1 MLAGENGR
9 GRRPR
14 NSEPGRRG
22 AAKKKL
28 PASRVAAFSRR
39 MAFKH
44 WPLVRDVRFAQ
55 KSGRFL
61 RGARKR
67 RPEIDWDEY
76 LRIARHFKQD
86 DMGSFQERGYLFQL
100 ASDLPANAQ
109 VIEVGSWMG
118 ASTCFIAGGL
128 KGDKAKIFAVDNFQG
143 LSTCGEDSAWYNRH
157 FKQLGSNSTLEIFRA
172 NFAALGFANRSEPVV
187 SDSLAAAKTLEAKR
201 GTIDFIFIDGDHSY
215 AACKADIEAWTPFV
229 KKGGVIA
236 FHDFGSRADGVT
248 RAIFETIK
256 ANRFAEIVGV
266 AGTIIAF
273 RV

>member
-1 MLAGENGR
+1 
-9 GRRPR
+9 
-14 NSEPGRRG
+14 
-22 AAKKKL
+22 
-28 PASRVAAFSRR
+28 

-44 WPLVRDVRFAQ
+44 WPIVRDARFAQ
-55 KSGRFL
+55 KCGRYL

-67 RPEIDWDEY
+67 RPDLNWAEFH
-76 LRIARHFKQD
+76 RIARHYKQD
-86 DMGSFQERGYLFQL
+86 DMGSFPERGYLFQL
-100 ASDLPANAQ
+100 ASDLPADAQ

-118 ASTCFIAGGL
+118 ASTSFIAGGL
-128 KGDKAKIFAVDNFQG
+128 KGEGAKIFAVDNFQG

-157 FKQLGSNSTLEIFRA
+157 FRQLGASSTLEIFKA
-172 NFAALGFANRSEPVV
+172 NFAALGFARRSEPVV
-187 SDSLAAAKTLEAKR
+187 SDSLAAAQSLAGKR

-229 KKGGVIA
+229 KRGGVIA

-248 RAIFETIK
+248 RAIFEAAK
-256 ANRFAEIVGV
+256 AGRFDEIVGV

>member
-1 MLAGENGR
+1 
-9 GRRPR
+9 
-14 NSEPGRRG
+14 
-22 AAKKKL
+22 
-28 PASRVAAFSRR
+28 

-44 WPLVRDVRFAQ
+44 WPLVRDARFAQ
-55 KSGRFL
+55 KCGRFL

-67 RPEIDWDEY
+67 RPDLNWDEFH
-76 LRIARHFKQD
+76 RIARHFKQD
-86 DMGSFQERGYLFQL
+86 DMGSFPERGYLFQL

-128 KGDKAKIFAVDNFQG
+128 KGDRAKIFAVDNFQG

-157 FKQLGSNSTLEIFRA
+157 FRKLGANSTLEIFRE
-172 NFAALGFANRSEPVV
+172 NFASLGFTPRSEPVV
-187 SDSLAAAKTLEAKR
+187 SDSLAAAQKLEAKR
-201 GTIDFIFIDGDHSY
+201 GQIDFIFIDGDHSY
-215 AACKADIEAWTPFV
+215 EACKADIAAWTPFV
-229 KKGGVIA
+229 KRGGVIA

-256 ANRFAEIVGV
+256 EQRFAEIVGV

-273 RV
+273 RI